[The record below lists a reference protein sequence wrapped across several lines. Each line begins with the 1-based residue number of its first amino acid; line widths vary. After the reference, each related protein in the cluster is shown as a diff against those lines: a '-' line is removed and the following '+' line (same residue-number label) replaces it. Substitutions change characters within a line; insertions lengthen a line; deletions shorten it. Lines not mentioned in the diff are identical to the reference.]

1 MFSHSFVIAIASAL
15 YVQSIAA
22 SKCTRTYTV
31 SEGDTCD
38 SISAAHNASTYQLA
52 VVNPAI
58 DSGCSNLEIGQ
69 VLCLGTLGADCTKTY
84 TVVAGD
90 VCESVVG
97 AYGIDLPLLYANN
110 PILDVACDNLYI
122 GEVVCV
128 DNKYNV
134 PSLAANRTKPVP
146 PPYAVPALPYCDE
159 I

>member
-1 MFSHSFVIAIASAL
+1 MLSHSFIIALVGAL

-22 SKCTRTYTV
+22 STCTRTYTV
-31 SEGDTCD
+31 REGDICD
-38 SISAAHNASTYQLA
+38 SISAAHNVSTYQLA

-58 DSGCSNLEIGQ
+58 DSACSNLEIGQ
-69 VLCLGTLGADCTKTY
+69 VLCLGTQGADCTKTY

-90 VCESVVG
+90 VCESVAG
-97 AYGIDLPLLYANN
+97 AYGIDPTLLHANN
-110 PILDVACDNLYI
+110 PILDTICDNLYI

-134 PSLAANRTKPVP
+134 PSLASNQTKPVP
-146 PPYAVPALPYCDE
+146 PPHAIPALPYCDE